1 MARASGKESQ
11 PATAA
16 RPLSQRGGTTPP
28 TMRDIAL
35 ATGVSQS
42 TVSRV
47 LSGTPTAVPIA
58 EATRQRVTETA
69 ERLGYRPNPLARGL
83 RGAPTM
89 LLGVIVR
96 DVTDPFFA
104 GAIEAA
110 SLEAN
115 RRGYNVVL
123 GHAHQS
129 ADEAVA
135 LWGILEARHCDALL
149 FLGDLRDRPELVED
163 LKDTSIP
170 VVALWH
176 GSRESGIPT
185 VSVDNRAGMAAVVDH
200 LARMGHQRIA
210 FAGPKRLGDI
220 TEREDAYLQS
230 LVRHRLARRP
240 EYLVDAS
247 NDYGGGAEALDVLMD
262 LAHPPH
268 GHRGA
273 HGRAGHRHAP
283 RRPTAWAS
291 RARGRLHLRLRRH
304 PRGRRERAS
313 PDHRAHAHRGHGR
326 GGPGPGHRPRRRR
339 RRQPSRPATGTHRPR
354 LYRPRARPIIER
366 SLSMPSYVVG
376 VDFGT
381 ESGRAVVIDAADGR
395 EVGSSVYRYA
405 NGVIDA
411 QLPAPDDDVRL
422 GPDWALQDPEDYLRT
437 FQQAVP
443 AALATAGVDPAQV
456 VGVGIDFTAC
466 TMLPTKADGTPLCVL
481 PELRREPHAW
491 VKLWKHHAAQPE
503 ADRINAGRARSRRG
517 LATPLRR
524 QDLVGVVLL
533 EGTPD
538 PRRGA
543 GRLRRGRPA
552 HRGRRLGHLA
562 PHRGRDPQ

>member
-1 MARASGKESQ
+1 
-11 PATAA
+11 
-16 RPLSQRGGTTPP
+16 
-28 TMRDIAL
+28 MRDIAL

-58 EATRQRVTETA
+58 ETTRKRVTETA

-230 LVRHRLARRP
+230 LVRHRLPRRP
-240 EYLVDAS
+240 EYLVDAG

-262 LAHPPH
+262 LAQP
-268 GHRGA
+268 
-273 HGRAGHRHAP
+273 
-283 RRPTAWAS
+283 PTA
-291 RARGRLHLRLRRH
+291 
-304 PRGRRERAS
+304 
-313 PDHRAHAHRGHGR
+313 
-326 GGPGPGHRPRRRR
+326 
-339 RRQPSRPATGTHRPR
+339 
-354 LYRPRARPIIER
+354 I
-366 SLSMPSYVVG
+366 V
-376 VDFGT
+376 
-381 ESGRAVVIDAADGR
+381 
-395 EVGSSVYRYA
+395 
-405 NGVIDA
+405 
-411 QLPAPDDDVRL
+411 APTDV
-422 GPDWALQDPEDYLRT
+422 
-437 FQQAVP
+437 
-443 AALATAGVDPAQV
+443 LAIG
-456 VGVGIDFTAC
+456 
-466 TMLPTKADGTPLCVL
+466 ML
-481 PELRREPHAW
+481 
-491 VKLWKHHAAQPE
+491 HAAQ
-503 ADRINAGRARSRRG
+503 RRG
-517 LATPLRR
+517 LRVPADVSISGFDDIPVAAVSVPALTTVRMPTEAMVVAAL
-524 QDLVGVVLL
+524 DLVIGPGGANADSHPVLQPEL
-533 EGTPD
+533 IVRASTGPV
-538 PRRGA
+538 PVSPSKGA
-543 GRLRRGRPA
+543 
-552 HRGRRLGHLA
+552 
-562 PHRGRDPQ
+562 